1 MNYTEIESVIKKEN
15 LRILGGFH
23 PQLNDGA
30 PLNSKTLILL
40 GPDEPKFW
48 EVFKTSSEY
57 TSNLN
62 NPLDSWSKRTIDNI
76 ATKLKAQSIF
86 PFGGPPFKPF
96 YQWALRTQRA
106 HESPI
111 SLLVHD
117 EAGLF
122 VSYRGALSF
131 DFKVTLPQ
139 VAANPCIGCSAP
151 CLTTC
156 PVQAFKK
163 KSYDASGCITH
174 IKTADTKQC
183 ISKGCAARRICP
195 ISKNFARL
203 PEQSAFHM
211 KAFTK

>member
-1 MNYTEIESVIKKEN
+1 MNYRKIDTLLKQKN

-23 PQLNDGA
+23 PKPEDDA
-30 PLNSKTLILL
+30 PPNSKTLILL
-40 GPDEPKFW
+40 GPFEPKFW
-48 EVFKTSSEY
+48 SEFKNSLEY
-57 TSNLN
+57 QNKIK
-62 NPLDSWSKRTIDNI
+62 NPLDTWSERVISAI
-76 ATKLKAQSIF
+76 AKKLEAEPIF
-86 PFGGPPFKPF
+86 PFGTPPFKPF
-96 YQWALRTQRA
+96 YKWALLTKRA

-131 DFKVTLPQ
+131 DFKVTLPP

-151 CLTTC
+151 CLTIC
-156 PVQAFKK
+156 PVQAFNK

-174 IKTADTKQC
+174 IKTTDTKQC

-195 ISKNFARL
+195 ISKNFGRL

>member
-1 MNYTEIESVIKKEN
+1 MNYTEIESVVKKEN
-15 LRILGGFH
+15 LIILGGFH
-23 PQLNDGA
+23 PQLKDGA

-57 TSNLN
+57 TNNLN
-62 NPLDSWSKRTIDNI
+62 NPLDSWSKRTINNI

-211 KAFTK
+211 KAFTN

>member
-1 MNYTEIESVIKKEN
+1 MNYTEIEFVVKKEN

-57 TSNLN
+57 TNNLN
-62 NPLDSWSKRTIDNI
+62 NPLDSWSKRTINNI

>member
-1 MNYTEIESVIKKEN
+1 MNYTEIESVVKKES
-15 LRILGGFH
+15 LRILGGFY
-23 PQLNDGA
+23 PQLKDGA

-40 GPDEPKFW
+40 GPNEPKFW

-62 NPLDSWSKRTIDNI
+62 NPLDSWSKRTINKV

-86 PFGGPPFKPF
+86 PFEGPPFKPF
-96 YQWALRTQRA
+96 FKWALLTQRA

-131 DFKVTLPQ
+131 DFKVKLPP

-151 CLTTC
+151 CLTIC
-156 PVQAFKK
+156 PVQAFNK

-174 IKTADTKQC
+174 IKTTDTKQC

>member
-1 MNYTEIESVIKKEN
+1 MNYTEIESVVKKEN
-15 LRILGGFH
+15 LIILGGFH
-23 PQLNDGA
+23 PQLKDGA

-57 TSNLN
+57 TNNLN
-62 NPLDSWSKRTIDNI
+62 NPLDSWSKRTINNI

-131 DFKVTLPQ
+131 DFKVILPQ

>member
-62 NPLDSWSKRTIDNI
+62 NPLDSWSKRTINNI

>member
-1 MNYTEIESVIKKEN
+1 MNYTEIASVIKKEN

-57 TSNLN
+57 TNNLN
-62 NPLDSWSKRTIDNI
+62 NPLDSWSKRTINNI

>member
-62 NPLDSWSKRTIDNI
+62 NSLDSWSKRTINNI